1 MRSLTSLYTFFNTML
16 NRQYEAYW
24 RAKEYSRLK
33 GQAADELDPQK
44 VQEIKEEAAKH
55 GKAAAMLLVTSVFLP
70 AIIEKMIA
78 GSDPDESWG
87 HWAGTGLV
95 HEVVAGV
102 PIVREFTGM
111 LEGHEPSFGLY
122 TSLGSRVYKIGT
134 DAGKVYKDGV
144 NRHNAGQIVKDGNT
158 LLALSGRS
166 NEFVGNLAKGLIDMR
181 NKEQTPQSAK
191 ELERLLL
198 RGDIRKKG
206 PLDWLLFA
214 SKARQ
219 TK

>member
-1 MRSLTSLYTFFNTML
+1 
-16 NRQYEAYW
+16 
-24 RAKEYSRLK
+24 
-33 GQAADELDPQK
+33 
-44 VQEIKEEAAKH
+44 
-55 GKAAAMLLVTSVFLP
+55 
-70 AIIEKMIA
+70 
-78 GSDPDESWG
+78 
-87 HWAGTGLV
+87 V